1 MKPEKI
7 RIVKIGGNIID
18 NPEKL
23 EGFLDSFA
31 AGYRNDA
38 GTALVLVHGG
48 GKIATELS
56 ARLSIPVTM
65 KNGRR
70 VTGEAD
76 LEIVTMVY
84 AGLINKRIVAQLQ
97 KRGCNAA
104 GLCGADF
111 NAVRAHKRPPVPVD
125 YGYAGDI
132 DEVNA
137 ALLMHMAAQGIAPVI
152 APITHDGSGQLLNTN
167 ADSVATAI
175 AKSLASTGNAEV
187 ELVFVF
193 EKRGVLTDVEDEN
206 SLVRSIDA
214 DAYAALKEAGKISGG
229 MIPKIEN
236 ALKAVSCGVKRV
248 YINETEIH

>member
-1 MKPEKI
+1 MEPQRI

-18 NPEKL
+18 NAAALSE
-23 EGFLDSFA
+23 FLDRFA
-31 AGYRNDA
+31 AGYRTDD

-48 GKIATELS
+48 GKVATELS
-56 ARLSIPVTM
+56 SRLSVPVTM

-76 LEIVTMVY
+76 LKIVTMVY
-84 AGLINKRIVAQLQ
+84 AGLINKQIVAMLQ
-97 KRGCNAA
+97 KNGCNAA
-104 GLCGADF
+104 GMCGADF
-111 NAVRAHKRPPVPVD
+111 NVIKAHKRPPLPED

-137 ALLMHMAAQGIAPVI
+137 SLLLDLAARRAVPVI
-152 APITHDGSGQLLNTN
+152 APITHDGNGQLLNTN

-175 AKSLASTGNAEV
+175 AESLAKAGNAEV

-193 EKRGVLTDVEDEN
+193 EKRGVLTDVDDEN
-206 SLVRSIDA
+206 SLVKSIDA
-214 DAYAALKEAGKISGG
+214 NGYTALKEAGKISGG

-236 ALKAVSCGVKRV
+236 ALKAIANGVKRV
-248 YINETEIH
+248 CINETEIH